1 MGAPETRFLKVCPDE
16 LALHRSWLALRMD
29 FTEYGANFHISA
41 PSSTIDLA
49 EVGAAFGHRP
59 GAVDSDPYG
68 TVRLSCIRPNQQ
80 ASR

>member
-1 MGAPETRFLKVCPDE
+1 
-16 LALHRSWLALRMD
+16 MD

-68 TVRLSCIRPNQQ
+68 TVRLSCIRPDQQ